1 MFAPNLSGEEASGTI
16 PSMPSER
23 SGMTATVSKVK
34 ARSDK
39 RELRVKVGKLRY
51 KGQTK
56 PYAIVPPELIDSQ
69 EALTEL
75 LTFWE
80 LPPNP
85 DLIIEL
91 NSTRKAEG
99 TLIAQKNMPFVLQ
112 DVFYPTGEEENHAAE
127 ESGHGPEFANDGRPD
142 QDQAL
147 YEKPPFRPSAWIRDQ
162 VLPGQQQQQQ
172 QQAQP
177 PQPPEPPQQGGPGG
191 VDRNAGVKSQSEPRN
206 VGRNHVSFRDDLI
219 DSIKRPSSRFE
230 NTSDLKNRRL
240 SSLGLAYHTSWTN
253 RYVQRKVVQALS
265 GVVTC
270 CDMLRGII
278 LCVGTPSGNERL
290 IEAAV
295 DLEGSVPS
303 ILAVDDLDKYA
314 VDDFGKK
321 MKEHLEGSAL
331 TIAELKYG
339 DKDEEIIEIDISSD
353 GNIPQTV
360 LCQGTTL
367 SYPPPTQEDSLF
379 WDWDDDGKTITGRM
393 PWFRASHLIF
403 STEHER
409 FQPETLGR
417 SGHICINGG
426 CRESGKGTGHIIR
439 EAVTTVRPCLLFN
452 NTGAETQ
459 AYAKL
464 INEVCSVLR
473 SANGLLT

>member
-1 MFAPNLSGEEASGTI
+1 
-16 PSMPSER
+16 
-23 SGMTATVSKVK
+23 MTATVSKVK

-39 RELRVKVGKLRY
+39 KELRVRVGKLRY

-75 LTFWE
+75 LTFWGM
-80 LPPNP
+80 PPNP
-85 DLIIEL
+85 DLIVEL

-99 TLIAQKNMPFVLQ
+99 TLVTEKNMPFVLQ
-112 DVFYPTGEEENHAAE
+112 DVFCATGVEEHHADE
-127 ESGHGPEFANDGRPD
+127 ESGHGPDVSNDGRPD

-147 YEKPPFRPSAWIRDQ
+147 YQKPPFHPSAWVRDQ
-162 VLPGQQQQQQ
+162 VLPAQQRQKQ

-177 PQPPEPPQQGGPGG
+177 PQPPEPPQDGGLFGG
-191 VDRNAGVKSQSEPRN
+191 VNRSAGVKSQSEPRN
-206 VGRNHVSFRDDLI
+206 VGRTAMNVSFRDDLI
-219 DSIKRPSSRFE
+219 NSITSPSPHFE
-230 NTSDLKNRRL
+230 STSDLKSRRL
-240 SSLGLAYHTSWTN
+240 SRQDPTYHTSWTN
-253 RYVQRKVVQALS
+253 RYVQRKVVEALS
-265 GVVTC
+265 GIVSAT
-270 CDMLRGII
+270 DMLRGII

-290 IEAAV
+290 LEAAV
-295 DLEGSVPS
+295 DLEGSAPS
-303 ILAVDDLDKYA
+303 ILAVDDLDRY
-314 VDDFGKK
+314 VFNDFGKE

-331 TIAELKYG
+331 TIAELSED
-339 DKDEEIIEIDISSD
+339 DKDEEVIEIDISSEE
-353 GNIPQTV
+353 NVPQTV
-360 LCQGTTL
+360 LCPGTTL
-367 SYPPPTQEDSLF
+367 SYPSPTREDSLF
-379 WDWDDDGKTITGRM
+379 WDDDGKTITGKM

-426 CRESGKGTGHIIR
+426 CREYRKATGHIIR

-464 INEVCSVLR
+464 INEVCIAQR
-473 SANGLLT
+473 NTNDLLPKISS